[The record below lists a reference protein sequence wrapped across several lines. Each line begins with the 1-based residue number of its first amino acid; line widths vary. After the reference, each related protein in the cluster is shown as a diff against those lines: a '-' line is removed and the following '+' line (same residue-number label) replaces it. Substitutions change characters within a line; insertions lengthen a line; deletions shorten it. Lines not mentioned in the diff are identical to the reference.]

1 MGPGLCPG
9 VGRGSP
15 AGWCRG
21 FTLLAGATVSL
32 KQRFPSCPQID
43 VWVEARL
50 QKIIYAG
57 AAPQSSC
64 GFRIGEEVTAGQPS
78 CWFNPLRGC
87 FADQSLYVFS
97 LKVRDGCL

>member
-64 GFRIGEEVTAGQPS
+64 GFRYGVAYG
-78 CWFNPLRGC
+78 LG
-87 FADQSLYVFS
+87 LGLGLLLGLGLGLGY
-97 LKVRDGCL
+97 G